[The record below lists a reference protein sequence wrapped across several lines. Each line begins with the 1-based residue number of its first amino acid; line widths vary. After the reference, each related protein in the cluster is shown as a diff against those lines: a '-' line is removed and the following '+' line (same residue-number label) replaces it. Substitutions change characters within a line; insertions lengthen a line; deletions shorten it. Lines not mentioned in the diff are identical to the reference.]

1 MVDLERRFLE
11 SFTRPG
17 RMISY
22 QRNGAKHGK
31 NVEKE
36 CPISE

>member
-17 RMISY
+17 RMINC
-22 QRNGAKHGK
+22 QRNGVKHGK
-31 NVEKE
+31 SVERG